1 MNKPVVT
8 ELIQNAFT
16 PDQLATAL
24 TNILTQPAQQKI
36 KEDYR
41 ALRAVL
47 HTGENA
53 SEKAAAIVQDL
64 AKATIAEAR
73 AGLPA

>member
-1 MNKPVVT
+1 MNKLVVT
-8 ELIQNAFT
+8 ELIQDAFT
-16 PDQLATAL
+16 PDQLEKSL
-24 TNILTQPAQQKI
+24 TKILSSPTQQTIQ
-36 KEDYR
+36 EDYR
-41 ALRAVL
+41 SLRAVL

-53 SEKAAAIVQDL
+53 SEKAAAIIQDL

>member
-1 MNKPVVT
+1 MNKLVVT
-8 ELIQNAFT
+8 ELIQDAFT
-16 PDQLATAL
+16 PDQLASAL
-24 TNILTQPAQQKI
+24 TNILSNSVQQKI
-36 KEDYR
+36 QDDYQ

-53 SEKAAAIVQDL
+53 SEKAAAIIQDL
-64 AKATIAEAR
+64 AKKTIAEAR

>member
-73 AGLPA
+73 AGLPT

>member
-1 MNKPVVT
+1 MNKLVVT

-24 TNILTQPAQQKI
+24 KNILSQPAQQKI
-36 KEDYR
+36 QEDYR